1 MTQLEVLGQRHV
13 LDATLAVLQSLR
25 GAEVAVRRSV
35 DDQTVEAAAV
45 ASEEAEH
52 ATTLLGRVDRL
63 LELVGQQSAEPGPV
77 GAGQP
82 GVGVGVDQ
90 HVDQHVDQL
99 VDQAEVA
106 VAGALEQLEQLRA
119 ESDRL
124 PRMVGALEALMPLVP
139 ELARLSDDELAT
151 MSLATIAVVLDDP
164 DATAVN
170 ELRTQLRESL
180 GDRHLL
186 VTAPIGEAVGCL
198 LVVPTREVAAVES
211 LLGRDR
217 ITSVSVPE
225 AYAGRSL
232 VSAAAAMRARLDG
245 LPAAEDA
252 ARAAL
257 HDAVCPYAPALS
269 SVRDDLAARTE
280 RLLAAQH
287 AEHGSRAFAL
297 RLWVPRHLVAQV
309 RDTLGRLPAP
319 VVVSEI
325 RSRDRHGQP
334 PVLLRNVRL
343 FRPFQGLVGF
353 LSWPAPH
360 GLDPTGLMAVIMPLL
375 FGIMVGDVGYGVL
388 LLGIAVLVRRRWAQ
402 RSAVAGDVSRVLAA
416 GAWWSIVFGVLFG
429 ELLGD
434 LGKTLFGMP
443 ALWFYRGGPEAL
455 TPLLLF
461 VLAVG
466 VAHIVLGLLLGLWL
480 AIQERHLG
488 HALERGGTLLV
499 LIGLFAVAG
508 GALSVLPGQLVTP
521 GVAVVV
527 VGVVLASVVHG
538 KLGLLL
544 GPLELV
550 GTLGG
555 ILSYLRLA
563 AVGLASVYLAIV
575 ANELARQAPLLLGI
589 VIATFFHA
597 LNLALAAFS
606 PMVQSLRLHYV
617 EFFGCFYDGGGRLF
631 APLGAALADAAPPPA
646 MQPTAGAGAGA
657 AAAVPPQPARVPVGA
672 R

>member
-13 LDATLAVLQSLR
+13 LDAALAALQPLR
-25 GAEVAVRRSV
+25 AAEVVVRQPE
-35 DDQTVEAAAV
+35 DALTAEAAAKTTEQA
-45 ASEEAEH
+45 AS
-52 ATTLLGRVDRL
+52 ATALLRRVDRL
-63 LELVGQQSAEPGPV
+63 LELAEPPAAEPWPDGGGRPDTD
-77 GAGQP
+77 A
-82 GVGVGVDQ
+82 DA
-90 HVDQHVDQL
+90 L
-99 VDQAEVA
+99 VAQAEAA
-106 VAGALEQLEQLRA
+106 VTGPLDRLEQLRA
-119 ESDRL
+119 ERDRL
-124 PRMVGALEALMPLVP
+124 PRMLGSIEALVPLVP
-139 ELARLSDDELAT
+139 ELARLSDDELASL
-151 MSLATIAVVLDDP
+151 SLATIAVVLDDP
-164 DATAVN
+164 DATVVD
-170 ELRTQLRESL
+170 ELRGQLREAL

-186 VTAPIGEAVGCL
+186 VTAPTGEAVGCL
-198 LVVPTREVAAVES
+198 LVVSKREVAVVEG

-217 ITSVSVPE
+217 IASMSVPE

-232 VSAAAAMRARLDG
+232 ASAVAAMRERLAG

-252 ARAAL
+252 ARIAL
-257 HDAVCPYAPALS
+257 HDAVRPYVPAL
-269 SVRDDLAARTE
+269 VAGRADLAARTE
-280 RLLAAQH
+280 RLLAAEH
-287 AEHGSRAFAL
+287 AEHGSRTFAL
-297 RLWVPRHLVAQV
+297 RLWVPRHRFAQV
-309 RDTLGRLPAP
+309 RDTLGQLPAP
-319 VVVSEI
+319 VVVVEV
-325 RSRDRHGQP
+325 RSRDRRGQP
-334 PVLLRNVRL
+334 PVLLRNMRL
-343 FRPFQGLVGF
+343 FRPFEGLVGF
-353 LSWPAPH
+353 LSWPTPQ
-360 GLDPTGLMAVIMPLL
+360 GLDPTGLMAVVLPLL

-388 LLGIAVLVRRRWAQ
+388 LLGIALLVRRRWGQ
-402 RSAVAGDVSRVLAA
+402 HSAVAGDVSRVLAA

-455 TPLLLF
+455 MPLLLF

-480 AIQERHLG
+480 AVQERHLG

-508 GALSVLPGQLVTP
+508 GALSVLPGELVTP

-550 GTLGG
+550 GVLGG

-575 ANELARQAPLLLGI
+575 ANELARQAPLVLGI
-589 VIATFFHA
+589 VIAAFFHA

-606 PMVQSLRLHYV
+606 PMVQALRLHYV
-617 EFFGCFYDGGGRLF
+617 EFFGRFYDGGGRLF
-631 APLGAALADAAPPPA
+631 SPLGAALVDPVPSAVPQPVTGAAAPPAP
-646 MQPTAGAGAGA
+646 
-657 AAAVPPQPARVPVGA
+657 VRVLVGA